1 MRKSC
6 SKVIIENFHEPCIL
20 FLLMEKPGYGYEI
33 KEKLDK
39 RCCCSV
45 NIGNLYRC
53 LASMQKHGYVTK
65 SGAAKRQLKEGKP
78 GPERKLYKITS
89 KGKKLLKE
97 WIEELEEATLTIKKL
112 ITNYKKHYET
122 DKSK

>member
-33 KEKLDK
+33 KENLDK

-53 LASMQKHGYVTK
+53 LASMQKNGYITK
-65 SGAAKRQLKEGKP
+65 QAAKVIAAKDGKP
-78 GPERKLYKITS
+78 GPERKLYKITA
-89 KGKKLLKE
+89 KGRRLLKE
-97 WIEELEEATLTIKKL
+97 WIKELDDASTTIKKL
-112 ITNYKKHYET
+112 ITNYKKHET
-122 DKSK
+122 DNAK